1 MLPTQAHQSAD
12 SMMMMMMMASHR
24 IAMLLVPAEV
34 FRFCCFSL
42 LLISGDFYFHL
53 LLIEREKII
62 MHMLIPFHFI
72 SVPIA
77 YIPRKMLEYFMFWKD
92 IYVRVKFPIGLVFF
106 FYDLTAYC
114 PRPTHTRTLAYILFR
129 VISIFGVKSS
139 RNLHGISIHPI
150 FDRSKVPFSTSTNK
164 QIDFNESLYLTYALM
179 VSTIMGRSYGHKVL
193 A

>member
-1 MLPTQAHQSAD
+1 
-12 SMMMMMMMASHR
+12 
-24 IAMLLVPAEV
+24 
-34 FRFCCFSL
+34 
-42 LLISGDFYFHL
+42 
-53 LLIEREKII
+53 
-62 MHMLIPFHFI
+62 MHILIPFHFI

-92 IYVRVKFPIGLVFF
+92 IYVRVKFPIGLIFF

-114 PRPTHTRTLAYILFR
+114 PRPTHTHTLAYILFR

-150 FDRSKVPFSTSTNK
+150 SDRSKVPFSTSTNK

-179 VSTIMGRSYGHKVL
+179 VSTIMARSYGYKVL